1 MIKQKTLFYTSLVI
15 ILSAMFS
22 CRKESVSGIER
33 GLSYYPFAKGL
44 WWEYNVDSTFYNDFS
59 GDTIHAVFILREEF
73 DTFFVTD
80 NGEKAIRIERYR
92 KVNETDAWQGPRI
105 WWTYI
110 TADAAVK
117 VEENFPYVKLN
128 FPVKQNE
135 SWNGNRLN
143 FMESWRYSYENIDIP
158 LTVNSNAFDSTTSI
172 LQINK
177 ETLLEKQVYREK
189 YARNVGL
196 IEKSVTDIKGY
207 TDSDNIPD
215 TIVKPLMN
223 RIKSGVII
231 QQRIR
236 SWGVE

>member
-1 MIKQKTLFYTSLVI
+1 MIGKKIIFYTSLAI
-15 ILSAMFS
+15 ILSAIFS
-22 CRKESVSGIER
+22 CRKESISGIDR
-33 GLSYYPFAKGL
+33 GVSYYPFSPGI
-44 WWEYNVDSTFYNDFS
+44 WWEYDVDSTFYNDFS
-59 GDTIHAVFILREEF
+59 GDTVHSIFILREEF
-73 DTFFVTD
+73 DTFFVAD
-80 NGEKAIRIERYR
+80 NGETAIRIERYR
-92 KVNETDAWQGPRI
+92 RANETAAWQGPRI

-110 TADAAVK
+110 TADAAIK
-117 VEENFPYVKLN
+117 VEENVPYVKLN
-128 FPVKQNE
+128 FPVKESE

-143 FMESWRYSYENIDIP
+143 FMDSWAYTYENIDIP
-158 LTVNSNAFDSTTSI
+158 LVVNLNAFDSTTSI

-231 QQRIR
+231 QQKIR